1 MISIIVVVAILINH
15 FIADFV
21 LQSDW
26 MAKNKS
32 CNDNALAL
40 HVFIYTLA
48 LMPLYFVFR
57 YTDDNISLNILF
69 LGFLIA
75 NFYLHVV
82 TDYVTSRLN
91 TYLWKKGQVHYFFV
105 SVGFDQL
112 LHYSALFSTYWF
124 FIRII
129 Q

>member
-1 MISIIVVVAILINH
+1 MISIIVVVAILVNH
-15 FIADFV
+15 FVADFV

-32 CNDNALAL
+32 FNDNALVL
-40 HVFIYTLA
+40 HVFIYTFA
-48 LMPLYFVFR
+48 LMPLYFVFK
-57 YTDDNISLNILF
+57 YNGDNTMIF
-69 LGFLIA
+69 AGFIIA
-75 NFYLHVV
+75 NFYLHVA

>member
-1 MISIIVVVAILINH
+1 MISIIVVVAILVNH
-15 FIADFV
+15 FVADFV

-32 CNDNALAL
+32 FNDNALVL
-40 HVFIYTLA
+40 HVFIYTFA
-48 LMPLYFVFR
+48 LMPLYFVFK
-57 YTDDNISLNILF
+57 YNGDNTMIF
-69 LGFLIA
+69 AGFIIA
-75 NFYLHVV
+75 NFYLHVA

-112 LHYSALFSTYWF
+112 LHYAALFSTYWF